1 MKIILQVR
9 PEGKSSV
16 SDMVIDFGRVSVLAC
31 FSYRRFSIQQRL
43 KPGIYLTGYRR
54 LVIKMVSVIEA
65 LWQSRNFIDYHCH
78 IMPDET

>member
-1 MKIILQVR
+1 MKFILQVR
-9 PEGKSSV
+9 PEGNSAV
-16 SDMVIDFGRVSVLAC
+16 SDMMIDLGSVLAC
-31 FSYRRFSIQQRL
+31 FSYRRFSVQQRL

-54 LVIKMVSVIEA
+54 LVIKMVSVLEA